1 MISKGEKSKK
11 QEQRK
16 IKRKSEKNY
25 SLSSE
30 ESEDNISKSSNLIPQ
45 KPENIDQGSIQF
57 QYHLPKRKEKAPGKG
72 EEESWSMED
81 EA

>member
-30 ESEDNISKSSNLIPQ
+30 ESEDNISKSSNLIP
-45 KPENIDQGSIQF
+45 
-57 QYHLPKRKEKAPGKG
+57 
-72 EEESWSMED
+72 
-81 EA
+81 